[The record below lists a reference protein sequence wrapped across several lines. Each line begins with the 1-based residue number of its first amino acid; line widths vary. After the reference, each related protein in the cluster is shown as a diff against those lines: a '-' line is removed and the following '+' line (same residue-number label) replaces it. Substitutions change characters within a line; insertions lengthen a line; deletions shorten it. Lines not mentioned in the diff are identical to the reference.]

1 MIRVVHAPLEDAD
14 AAAVLWPVTA
24 EWDAVTVPM
33 RRFELAAGPEPAEQ
47 ARRLGE
53 LPVGSAVIT
62 GAGNLRAQFL
72 VHAIVRSIDEPVS
85 AQTVKR
91 ALQNGL
97 RRLSEWAIESVA
109 MPPLGTGAGNL
120 DAEESAQTMVPAL
133 LEHMRDASHPSQVE
147 IRVDSEYERD
157 AFERAV
163 AMHDGAS
170 SGAHDPQPPS

>member
-1 MIRVVHAPLEDAD
+1 MIRVLQAPLEDATST
-14 AAAVLWPVTA
+14 AVLWPVTA
-24 EWDAVTVPM
+24 EWDAVTAPM

-62 GAGNLRAQFL
+62 GGGNLRAQFL
-72 VHAIVRSIDEPVS
+72 VHAIVRSVDEPV
-85 AQTVKR
+85 TVPGVKR

-97 RRLSEWAIESVA
+97 RRLAEWAIDSVA

-120 DAEESAQTMVPAL
+120 DAEESARMMVSTL
-133 LEHMRDASHPSQVE
+133 HEHMRAATHPSDVE
-147 IRVDSEYERD
+147 IRVDSEYERE

-163 AMHDGAS
+163 AMHERVPPADRK
-170 SGAHDPQPPS
+170 QPS